1 MADEKAGREDSGV
14 QSVARIFSII
24 EVLAAHPAGMPLQQL
39 AAGTGLAKST
49 AHRLLASLIALGY
62 ARQGEDTGRYAL
74 TLKMLELSSGSL
86 NNMDIMGVAR
96 IHLERLAQRT
106 GDAVHLVVRDAQDIV
121 YIYKAES
128 GPLRMSSRVG
138 LRSPLYCTGVGK
150 AILATLPEEEVRQ
163 IWRSVRPQRLTEH
176 TVSTL
181 EGLLDQLKTVR
192 REGYAVDDEENELGI
207 RCVAVAIPGPGRKAE
222 SAFSISGLA
231 PYMTPERIRRVAAL
245 ALEAKEDI
253 LRDLGLGAAETA
265 AGTEL

>member
-74 TLKMLELSSGSL
+74 TLKMLELSSGIL

-121 YIYKAES
+121 YIYKA
-128 GPLRMSSRVG
+128 
-138 LRSPLYCTGVGK
+138 
-150 AILATLPEEEVRQ
+150 
-163 IWRSVRPQRLTEH
+163 
-176 TVSTL
+176 
-181 EGLLDQLKTVR
+181 
-192 REGYAVDDEENELGI
+192 
-207 RCVAVAIPGPGRKAE
+207 
-222 SAFSISGLA
+222 
-231 PYMTPERIRRVAAL
+231 
-245 ALEAKEDI
+245 
-253 LRDLGLGAAETA
+253 
-265 AGTEL
+265 